1 MTAHKN
7 ISGTYHLSV
16 ADILQ
21 VVYQVCFSPSVEIN
35 QDGVTALIQHWIAV
49 SVIYWMRLS
58 IFVSFSRA
66 RRTGSAYFTDGEKPV
81 SETQLK
87 QKDFQYVFTGRGTRF
102 QSCRAA

>member
-1 MTAHKN
+1 MYVSARPLKST
-7 ISGTYHLSV
+7 GM
-16 ADILQ
+16 
-21 VVYQVCFSPSVEIN
+21 
-35 QDGVTALIQHWIAV
+35 DGVAALITTLDRRISDLLDEIIH
-49 SVIYWMRLS
+49 
-58 IFVSFSRA
+58 FVSFSRA